1 MRKPWIIDS
10 TLRDGEQAP
19 GVSFT
24 PEEKL
29 RIARRLSALGVPE
42 LEAGTPAM
50 GEEERRDLRRLI
62 MLGLPCRLT
71 AWCRA
76 LKEDLDFAEECG
88 FKSVNISF
96 PVSDRHMRVFGKNR
110 SWVLGALRDRVAQAR
125 KMFDFTAVGAQ
136 DASRADGEFL
146 VKFARA
152 AQRFGADRIRLADTV
167 GILSPEKVKQL
178 VRRVHRAAP
187 KLEIEFHGHNDLGL
201 AVANTLAALEA
212 GAESVSVTVNG
223 LGERAGNAA
232 LEETVMAL
240 KVAMGVQCGIEMKG
254 LASLSRMV
262 AKASM
267 RPLREDKPVVGG
279 NAFRHETGIHGAA
292 LLDETASYEPFAPSL
307 VGRSPSRLVAGAHS
321 GSKTLAYLL
330 GEAGVPS
337 DIDSAKRLL
346 PEVKRRA
353 RELKRCLTPQEL
365 RSLAWEKGLG
375 RKPKLVLMR

>member
-1 MRKPWIIDS
+1 
-10 TLRDGEQAP
+10 
-19 GVSFT
+19 
-24 PEEKL
+24 
-29 RIARRLSALGVPE
+29 
-42 LEAGTPAM
+42 
-50 GEEERRDLRRLI
+50 
-62 MLGLPCRLT
+62 
-71 AWCRA
+71 
-76 LKEDLDFAEECG
+76 
-88 FKSVNISF
+88 
-96 PVSDRHMRVFGKNR
+96 
-110 SWVLGALRDRVAQAR
+110 
-125 KMFDFTAVGAQ
+125 MFDFTAVGAQ